1 MRSFRIIVN
10 AMTNKMSDVMKK
22 VEIADSKEA
31 PVTAQRRFGLIV
43 IGDEIL
49 SGRRQDKHMSKLIE
63 LLNER
68 GLSLA
73 WAKYVADDPEQITA
87 TLKDSFASGDV
98 VFSTGGIGA
107 TPDDHTRQCAALAL
121 GTKTQLHPSARDL
134 IAGRIQSM
142 AEGDPL
148 KADLNTPEN
157 QHRFKMGEFPIGSEI
172 IPNPYNQI
180 PGFRIHEHHFVPG
193 FPVMAAP
200 MMAWSLDTHYKDL
213 FHQENWAE
221 QSFIVPKGI
230 ESTLTPLMERIEA
243 NFPGVKVFSLPSV
256 GDATRGG
263 VYAQRHI
270 ELGIKGNANLL
281 ESAWIA
287 LRAGTQEL
295 GYEIHDIS

>member
-1 MRSFRIIVN
+1 M
-10 AMTNKMSDVMKK
+10 
-22 VEIADSKEA
+22 
-31 PVTAQRRFGLIV
+31 RRFGLIV

-49 SGRRQDKHMSKLIE
+49 SGRRQDKHFSKLIE

-68 GLSLA
+68 GLSLS

-87 TLKDSFASGDV
+87 TLKESFASGDV

-121 GTKTQLHPSARDL
+121 GTTTELHPTAQEL

-142 AEGDPL
+142 AEGDPI
-148 KADLNTPEN
+148 KADLSTPEN
-157 QHRFKMGEFPIGSEI
+157 QHRFKMGEFPIGSDI

-180 PGFRIHEHHFVPG
+180 PGFRIHEHHFLPG

-200 MMAWSLDTHYKDL
+200 MMAWCLDEHYSDL
-213 FHQENWAE
+213 FHRENWAE

-243 NFPGVKVFSLPSV
+243 DFPGVKVFSLPSV

-281 ESAWIA
+281 ESAWTA
-287 LRAGTQEL
+287 LRTGTQAL
-295 GYEIHDIS
+295 GYEIHDIPQS

>member
-1 MRSFRIIVN
+1 MV
-10 AMTNKMSDVMKK
+10 DVQKN
-22 VEIADSKEA
+22 VSIDA
-31 PVTAQRRFGLIV
+31 PQVPMRRFGLIV

-49 SGRRQDKHMSKLIE
+49 SGRRQDKHFSKLIE

-68 GLSLA
+68 GLSLS

-87 TLKDSFASGDV
+87 TLKESFASGDV

-121 GTKTQLHPSARDL
+121 GTKTQLHPTAQEL

-142 AEGDPL
+142 AEGDPI
-148 KADLNTPEN
+148 KADLSTPEN
-157 QHRFKMGEFPIGSEI
+157 QHRFKMGEFPIGSDI

-180 PGFRIHEHHFVPG
+180 PGFRIHEHHFLPG

-200 MMAWSLDTHYKDL
+200 MMAWCLDEHYSDL
-213 FHQENWAE
+213 FHRENWAE
-221 QSFIVPKGI
+221 QSFIVPRGI

-243 NFPGVKVFSLPSV
+243 DFPGVKVFSLPSV

-281 ESAWIA
+281 ESAWTA
-287 LRAGTQEL
+287 LRTGTQAL
-295 GYEIHDIS
+295 GYEIHDIPQS

>member
-1 MRSFRIIVN
+1 MV
-10 AMTNKMSDVMKK
+10 DVQKN
-22 VEIADSKEA
+22 VSIDA
-31 PVTAQRRFGLIV
+31 PQVPMRRFGLIV

-49 SGRRQDKHMSKLIE
+49 SGRRQDKHFSKLIE

-68 GLSLA
+68 GLSLS

-87 TLKDSFASGDV
+87 TLKESFASGDV

-121 GTKTQLHPSARDL
+121 GTTTELHPTAQEL

-142 AEGDPL
+142 AEGDPI
-148 KADLNTPEN
+148 KADLSTSEN
-157 QHRFKMGEFPIGSEI
+157 QHRFKMGEFPIGSDI

-180 PGFRIHEHHFVPG
+180 PGFRIHEHHFLPG

-200 MMAWSLDTHYKDL
+200 MMAWCLDEHYSDL
-213 FHQENWAE
+213 FHRENWAE

-243 NFPGVKVFSLPSV
+243 DFPGVKVFSLPSV

-281 ESAWIA
+281 ESAWTA
-287 LRAGTQEL
+287 LRTGTQAL
-295 GYEIHDIS
+295 GYEIHDIPQS

>member
-1 MRSFRIIVN
+1 MVDSI
-10 AMTNKMSDVMKK
+10 KK
-22 VEIADSKEA
+22 VEIDVPAAVE
-31 PVTAQRRFGLIV
+31 PTRAQRRFGLIV

-49 SGRRQDKHMSKLIE
+49 SGRRQDKHMATLID

-87 TLKDSFASGDV
+87 TLKASFSSGDV

-121 GTKTQLHPSARDL
+121 GTKTELHPSAQEL

-142 AEGDPL
+142 AEGDPI

-157 QHRFKMGEFPIGSEI
+157 QHRFKMGEFPLGSEI

-180 PGFRIHEHHFVPG
+180 PGFRIKEHHFVPG

-200 MMAWSLDTHYKDL
+200 MMAWCLDTYYQDL
-213 FHQENWAE
+213 FHQENRAE

-256 GDATRGG
+256 GDVTKSG

-270 ELGIKGNANLL
+270 ELGIKGNASLL

-287 LRAGTQEL
+287 LRTGTQEL

>member
-1 MRSFRIIVN
+1 M
-10 AMTNKMSDVMKK
+10 
-22 VEIADSKEA
+22 ADASNSVDMNLSEPKS
-31 PVTAQRRFGLIV
+31 RRFGLIV

-63 LLNER
+63 LLSER
-68 GLSLA
+68 GLSLS

-87 TLKDSFASGDV
+87 TLMDSFASGDV

-121 GTKTQLHPSARDL
+121 GTKTELHPTAQEL
-134 IAGRIQSM
+134 IAGRIQVM
-142 AEGDPL
+142 AEGDPI

-157 QHRFKMGEFPIGSEI
+157 QHRFKMGEFPLGSDI

-180 PGFRIHEHHFVPG
+180 PGFSIREHYFVPG

-200 MMAWSLDTHYKDL
+200 MMAWCLDNYYQNL
-213 FHQENWAE
+213 FHRENWAE

-243 NFPGVKVFSLPSV
+243 SFPGVKVFSLPSV
-256 GDATRGG
+256 GDPSKGG
-263 VYAQRHI
+263 VYSERHI

-281 ESAWIA
+281 ENAWIA
-287 LRAGTQEL
+287 LRAGTEAL
-295 GYEIHDIS
+295 GYPIHDISKAD

>member
-1 MRSFRIIVN
+1 MADLI
-10 AMTNKMSDVMKK
+10 KK
-22 VEIADSKEA
+22 VEIDNPKDGVA
-31 PVTAQRRFGLIV
+31 PAQRRFGLIV

-49 SGRRQDKHMSKLIE
+49 SGRRQDKHMATLIE

-87 TLKDSFASGDV
+87 TLKESFTSGDV

-121 GTKTQLHPSARDL
+121 GTKTQLHPTAREL
-134 IAGRIQSM
+134 IAGRIQST
-142 AEGDPL
+142 AEGDPI

-157 QHRFKMGEFPIGSEI
+157 QHRFKMGEFPIGSDI
-172 IPNPYNQI
+172 IPNPSNQI
-180 PGFRIHEHHFVPG
+180 PGFRIKEHHFVPG

-200 MMAWSLDTHYKDL
+200 MMAWCLDTFYKDL

-256 GDATRGG
+256 GDAAKGG

-281 ESAWIA
+281 ESAWLA
-287 LRAGTQEL
+287 LRTGTQEL
-295 GYEIHDIS
+295 GYEIHDIK

>member
-1 MRSFRIIVN
+1 MVDAI
-10 AMTNKMSDVMKK
+10 KK
-22 VEIADSKEA
+22 VEIDAKA
-31 PVTAQRRFGLIV
+31 PRRFGLIV

-49 SGRRQDKHMSKLIE
+49 SGRRQDKHLSKLIE

-68 GLSLA
+68 GLALS
-73 WAKYVADDPEQITA
+73 WARYVADDPAQITA
-87 TLKDSFASGDV
+87 TLKESFASGDV

-107 TPDDHTRQCAALAL
+107 TPDDHTRQCAALSL
-121 GTKTQLHPSARDL
+121 GTKLELHPTAREL

-142 AEGDPL
+142 AEGDPI
-148 KADLNTPEN
+148 KSDLNSPEN
-157 QHRFKMGEFPIGSEI
+157 LQRFKMGEFPVGSEI

-180 PGFRIHEHHFVPG
+180 PGFRIQEHHFLPG

-200 MMAWSLDTHYKDL
+200 MMAWCLDTHYKDL

-256 GDATRGG
+256 GDASKGG

-287 LRAGTQEL
+287 LRTGTQEL
-295 GYEIHDIS
+295 GYEIHDISQ

>member
-1 MRSFRIIVN
+1 MVELVKRVIV
-10 AMTNKMSDVMKK
+10 
-22 VEIADSKEA
+22 EA
-31 PVTAQRRFGLIV
+31 PKLKSRRFGLIV

-49 SGRRQDKHMSKLIE
+49 SGRRQDKHLNKFIE

-68 GLSLA
+68 GLSLS

-107 TPDDHTRQCAALAL
+107 TPDDHTRLCAAMAL
-121 GTKTQLHPSARDL
+121 GTELSLHPRAKEL
-134 IAGRIQSM
+134 IAGRIQVM
-142 AEGDPL
+142 ADGDPS
-148 KADLNTPEN
+148 KADLHSPEN
-157 QHRFKMGEFPIGSEI
+157 QHRFRMGEFPLGSEI

-180 PGFRIHEHHFVPG
+180 PGFSILEHYFFPG

-200 MMAWSLDTHYKDL
+200 MMAWCLDTHYQNL

-230 ESTLTPLMERIEA
+230 ESVLTPLMERIEIS
-243 NFPGVKVFSLPSV
+243 FPGVKVFSLPSV
-256 GDATRGG
+256 GDPTKGG
-263 VYAQRHI
+263 VYAERHI

-281 ESAWIA
+281 ESAWKA
-287 LRAGTQEL
+287 LRAGTQAL
-295 GYEIHDIS
+295 GYEIHDILKTA

>member
-1 MRSFRIIVN
+1 MVDPLR
-10 AMTNKMSDVMKK
+10 T
-22 VEIADSKEA
+22 VEIDMPNDRSGN
-31 PVTAQRRFGLIV
+31 TRRFGLIV

-49 SGRRQDKHMSKLIE
+49 SGKRQDKHMSKLIE

-68 GLSLA
+68 GLSLS
-73 WAKYVADDPEQITA
+73 WARYLPDEPELITA
-87 TLKDSFASGDV
+87 CLKDTFASGDV

-121 GTKTQLHPSARDL
+121 GTKTQLHPTAQEL

-142 AEGDPL
+142 SEGDPI
-148 KADLNTPEN
+148 KADLSTPEN

-180 PGFRIHEHHFVPG
+180 PGFRIKEHHFMPG

-200 MMAWSLDTHYKDL
+200 MMAWCLDHFYKDL

-230 ESTLTPLMERIEA
+230 ESTLTPLMERIEES
-243 NFPGVKVFSLPSV
+243 FPGVKVFSLPSV
-256 GDATRGG
+256 GDPTKGG
-263 VYAQRHI
+263 VFAERHI
-270 ELGIKGNANLL
+270 ELGIKGNVHLL
-281 ESAWIA
+281 ESAWKA
-287 LRAGTQEL
+287 LRTGTESL
-295 GYEIHDIS
+295 GYEIQDLKPL

>member
-1 MRSFRIIVN
+1 MV
-10 AMTNKMSDVMKK
+10 DVQKN
-22 VEIADSKEA
+22 VSIDVPQAL
-31 PVTAQRRFGLIV
+31 TRRFGLIV

-49 SGRRQDKHMSKLIE
+49 SGRRQDKHFSKLIE

-68 GLSLA
+68 GLSLS

-87 TLKDSFASGDV
+87 TLIESFASGDV

-121 GTKTQLHPSARDL
+121 GTKTQLHPTAQEL

-142 AEGDPL
+142 AEGDPI
-148 KADLNTPEN
+148 KADLSTPEN
-157 QHRFKMGEFPIGSEI
+157 QHRFKMGEFPIGSDI

-180 PGFRIHEHHFVPG
+180 PGFRIHEHHFLPG

-200 MMAWSLDTHYKDL
+200 MMAWCLDEYYSDL
-213 FHQENWAE
+213 FHCENWAE

-243 NFPGVKVFSLPSV
+243 DFPGVKVFSLPSV
-256 GDATRGG
+256 GDASRGG

-281 ESAWIA
+281 ENAWMA
-287 LRAGTQEL
+287 LRTGTQAL
-295 GYEIHDIS
+295 GYEIHDIPQS

>member
-1 MRSFRIIVN
+1 MVE
-10 AMTNKMSDVMKK
+10 ALKK
-22 VEIADSKEA
+22 VGIDVPEVKS
-31 PVTAQRRFGLIV
+31 RRFGLIV

-49 SGRRQDKHMSKLIE
+49 SGRRQDKHLSKLIE

-68 GLSLA
+68 GLSLS

-121 GTKTQLHPSARDL
+121 GTKTALHPTAQEL
-134 IAGRIQSM
+134 IAGRIQVM
-142 AEGDPL
+142 AEGDPA
-148 KADLNTPEN
+148 KADLSAPEN
-157 QHRFKMGEFPIGSEI
+157 QHRFKMGEFPLGSDI

-180 PGFRIHEHHFVPG
+180 PGFSIREHYFVPG

-200 MMAWSLDTHYKDL
+200 MMAWCLDNYYQDL
-213 FHQENWAE
+213 FHRENWAE

-243 NFPGVKVFSLPSV
+243 SFPGVKVFSLPSV
-256 GDATRGG
+256 GDPSRGG
-263 VYAQRHI
+263 VYSERHI
-270 ELGIKGNANLL
+270 ELGIKGDANLL

-287 LRAGTQEL
+287 LRAGTEAL
-295 GYEIHDIS
+295 GYAIHDISKSK

>member
-1 MRSFRIIVN
+1 MVD
-10 AMTNKMSDVMKK
+10 ALKK
-22 VEIADSKEA
+22 VAIDEPASVAKA
-31 PVTAQRRFGLIV
+31 ARRFGLIV

-49 SGRRQDKHMSKLIE
+49 SGRRQDKHLATLID

-68 GLSLA
+68 DLSLA

-87 TLKDSFASGDV
+87 TLKESFASGDV

-121 GTKTQLHPSARDL
+121 GTKTELHPSAQEL

-142 AEGDPL
+142 AEGDPI
-148 KADLNTPEN
+148 KSDLNTPEN

-180 PGFRIHEHHFVPG
+180 PGFRIKEHHFVPG

-200 MMAWSLDTHYKDL
+200 MMAWCLDTYYKDL
-213 FHQENWAE
+213 FHQENKVE
-221 QSFIVPKGI
+221 KSFIVPKGI
-230 ESTLTPLMERIEA
+230 ESTLTPLMENIEA

-256 GDATRGG
+256 GDASKDG

-281 ESAWIA
+281 DSAWIA
-287 LRAGTQEL
+287 LRTGTQAL
-295 GYEIHDIS
+295 GYEIHDIT

>member
-1 MRSFRIIVN
+1 MVE
-10 AMTNKMSDVMKK
+10 ALKK
-22 VEIADSKEA
+22 VGIDVPEVKS
-31 PVTAQRRFGLIV
+31 RRFGLIV

-49 SGRRQDKHMSKLIE
+49 SGRRQDKHLSKLIE

-68 GLSLA
+68 GLSLS

-121 GTKTQLHPSARDL
+121 GTKTALHPTAQEL
-134 IAGRIQSM
+134 ITGRIQVM
-142 AEGDPL
+142 AEGDPA
-148 KADLNTPEN
+148 KADLSAPEN
-157 QHRFKMGEFPIGSEI
+157 QHRFKMGEFPLGSDI

-180 PGFRIHEHHFVPG
+180 PGFSIREHYFVPG

-200 MMAWSLDTHYKDL
+200 MMAWCLDNYYQDL
-213 FHQENWAE
+213 FHRENWAE

-243 NFPGVKVFSLPSV
+243 SFPGVKVFSLPSV
-256 GDATRGG
+256 GDPSRGG
-263 VYAQRHI
+263 VYSERHI
-270 ELGIKGNANLL
+270 ELGIKGDANLL

-287 LRAGTQEL
+287 LRAGTEAL
-295 GYEIHDIS
+295 GYAIHDISKSK

>member
-1 MRSFRIIVN
+1 MVD
-10 AMTNKMSDVMKK
+10 ALKK
-22 VEIADSKEA
+22 VAIDRPEIA
-31 PVTAQRRFGLIV
+31 TRRFGLIV

-68 GLSLA
+68 GLSLS
-73 WAKYVADDPEQITA
+73 WAKYVADDPDQITA
-87 TLKDSFASGDV
+87 TLKESFASGDV

-121 GTKTQLHPSARDL
+121 GTKIELHPTAREL
-134 IAGRIQSM
+134 IAGRIQST
-142 AEGDPL
+142 AEGDPV

-180 PGFRIHEHHFVPG
+180 PGFRIREHHFVPG

-230 ESTLTPLMERIEA
+230 ESVLTPLMERIEA
-243 NFPGVKVFSLPSV
+243 SFPGVKVFSLPSV
-256 GDATRGG
+256 GDASRGG
-263 VYAQRHI
+263 VYADRHI

-281 ESAWIA
+281 ESAWTA
-287 LRAGTQEL
+287 LRTGTQEL